1 LIESILTTKLFIPPT
16 RPEFVPRLRL
26 IERLDVG
33 LYCKLTLISAPA
45 GFGKTTL
52 VTEWLDNLRLDAKKE
67 NQVEKRIAW
76 LSLDEGDNDLV
87 RFLTYFIAALNQIE
101 GIDATYGKGALSMLQ
116 SPQPPPTEAI
126 LTSLINE
133 LAVTSVR
140 MILVLDDYHQIE
152 AQPIHDALTFFLE
165 HLPPEMHLVIATR
178 EDPHLPLAR
187 LRAKDQLTELRAAD
201 LRFTSSESAEF
212 LNHVMDLDL
221 SPEDIAVLE
230 TCTEGWIAGL
240 QLAAISMQG
249 HNNANNLIKSFSGS
263 HRLVLDYLIEEVL
276 SQQSENVQTFLLQT
290 AILDRF
296 NGSLCDALTGQD
308 NGQATLE
315 MLEHTNLFIVPL
327 DNERRWYRYH
337 HLFADSLRQ
346 RLHQSTALST
356 GDEERSVAE
365 LHRRAADWYEANSF
379 TAEAIKHVLAGLDFE
394 RAAGLIECAARQSLM
409 FGEAQTLMGWLKA
422 LPETMIYA
430 RPRLCLAQ
438 VWVLIF
444 LGQAES
450 TEPYLQSAAQSAP
463 EETSIQ
469 GEVAALGALIAI
481 LRGDVQATIELAHR
495 ALECLPV
502 EDTFLRS
509 LVVMNLGLAYDT
521 VGDAPAAIQAYREA
535 QAIGQAAGVALISMM
550 SLVQLADLE
559 ARQGQ
564 FDKAASLY
572 RQAIQEA
579 EQPDK
584 PLNLVSMAHA
594 NLGRLL
600 YERNEL
606 AEAARHLETC
616 IELGRQ
622 WGSVDMVVTGLVFL
636 AQVQWAQ
643 GERAGEQACI
653 CQAEQIL
660 QEPMYSPAT
669 VALARAYL
677 ARLAL
682 LQGEVESAVRWMVQ
696 SQILTST
703 GPGDS
708 RRIEQITQAMVL
720 LAQDQPGQAVQQLAP
735 LLQAAE
741 ASGHMGTAVEILVL
755 LAVARQMAGESNA
768 AMVLLRRALELAQPA
783 GFVRTFVDA
792 GEPMQRLLADLQA
805 KIEPD
810 GAPAALRH
818 YCADLRLACSQQSA
832 PGRSQTC
839 RVRAE
844 LLSNR
849 EREVLQLLAEGLSNQ
864 EIAQRLVIALST
876 VKTHINN
883 LYRKLGVQSR
893 MQAVNQARKQKLL

>member
-1 LIESILTTKLFIPPT
+1 MTESVLTTKLFIPPSRT
-16 RPEFVPRLRL
+16 EFVPRPRL
-26 IERLDVG
+26 IERLDAG
-33 LYCKLTLISAPA
+33 LHCKLTLISAPA

-52 VTEWLDNLRLDAKKE
+52 VTEWLDNLRSDVKIE
-67 NQVEKRIAW
+67 NQIEKRVAW

-101 GIDATYGKGALSMLQ
+101 GIDAFGKGALNILQ
-116 SPQPPPTEAI
+116 SPQPPPIEAV
-126 LTSLINE
+126 LTSMINE
-133 LAVTSVR
+133 LAVTNPR
-140 MILVLDDYHQIE
+140 IILVLDDYHLIE
-152 AQPIHDALTFFLE
+152 VQPIHDALTFFIK

-187 LRAKDQLTELRAAD
+187 LRAKNQLTELRTAD

-212 LNHVMDLDL
+212 LTHVMNLDL
-221 SPEDIAVLE
+221 STEDIATLE
-230 TCTEGWIAGL
+230 TRTEGWIAGL

-249 HNNANNLIKSFSGS
+249 HNNAINLIGSFSGNN
-263 HRLVLDYLIEEVL
+263 RLVLDYLIEEVL
-276 SQQSENVQTFLLQT
+276 SQQSENIQTFLLQT

-296 NGSLCDALTGQD
+296 NDALCDALTGQD
-308 NGQATLE
+308 NSQATLE

-337 HLFADSLRQ
+337 HLFADLLRQ
-346 RLHQSTALST
+346 RLYQSTTSSI
-356 GDEERSVAE
+356 GDEGRSITK
-365 LHRRAADWYEANSF
+365 LHSRAADWYEANNF
-379 TAEAIKHVLAGLDFE
+379 TAEAIKHTLAGADFE
-394 RAAGLIECAARQSLM
+394 RAAGLIEHAARQSLM
-409 FGEAQTLMGWLKA
+409 FGEAQTLRKWLKA
-422 LPETMIYA
+422 LPETMIYS

-444 LGQAES
+444 LGQGELTES
-450 TEPYLQSAAQSAP
+450 YLQSAAQSAP
-463 EETSIQ
+463 EEASIQ

-481 LRGDVQATIELAHR
+481 LRGDVQATIELAHQ
-495 ALECLPV
+495 ALECLPAD
-502 EDTFLRS
+502 DTFLRS

-535 QAIGQAAGVALISMM
+535 QAIGQAAGVALIPMM

-564 FDKAASLY
+564 LGEAASLY

-606 AEAARHLETC
+606 SEATRHLKTC

-622 WGSVDMVVTGLVFL
+622 WGSVDMVITGLVFL

-643 GERAGEQACI
+643 GDRVGEQASI
-653 CQAEQIL
+653 RHAKQIL

-669 VALARAYL
+669 VTSAKAYM

-682 LQGEVESAVRWMVQ
+682 RQGEIESAVHWMTQ
-696 SQILTST
+696 SQNLAST

-708 RRIEQITQAMVL
+708 VRIEQITQAMVL
-720 LAQDQPGQAVQQLAP
+720 LAQDQPKQAVQQLTP
-735 LLQAAE
+735 LLQIAE
-741 ASGHMGTAVEILVL
+741 ASGHMGTAVQILAL
-755 LAVARQMAGESNA
+755 LAMAQQMAGEPNTSL
-768 AMVLLRRALELAQPA
+768 VLLQRALELAQPA

-792 GEPMQRLLADLQA
+792 GEPMQRLLADLQV
-805 KIEPD
+805 KIESH
-810 GAPAALRH
+810 GAPAILHR
-818 YCADLRLACSQQSA
+818 YCANLRLECSQNAALS
-832 PGRSQTC
+832 RNQTC
-839 RVRAE
+839 RIRAE

-883 LYRKLGVQSR
+883 LYRKLGVQNR
-893 MQAVNQARKQKLL
+893 MQAVNQARKQNLL

>member
-1 LIESILTTKLFIPPT
+1 MTESLLTTKLFIPPSRT
-16 RPEFVPRLRL
+16 EFVPRPRL
-26 IERLDVG
+26 IERLDAG
-33 LYCKLTLISAPA
+33 LHCKLTLISAPA

-52 VTEWLDNLRLDAKKE
+52 VTEWLDNLRSDAKIE
-67 NQVEKRIAW
+67 NQIEKRVAW

-101 GIDATYGKGALSMLQ
+101 GIDAFGKGALNILQ
-116 SPQPPPTEAI
+116 SPQPSPIEAV
-126 LTSLINE
+126 LTSMINE
-133 LAVTSVR
+133 LAVTNPR
-140 MILVLDDYHQIE
+140 IILVLDDYHLIE
-152 AQPIHDALTFFLE
+152 VQPIHDALTFFIK
-165 HLPPEMHLVIATR
+165 HLPPGMHLVIATR

-187 LRAKDQLTELRAAD
+187 LRAKNQLTELRTAD

-212 LNHVMDLDL
+212 LTHVMNLDL
-221 SPEDIAVLE
+221 STEDIATLE
-230 TCTEGWIAGL
+230 TRTEGWIAGL

-249 HNNANNLIKSFSGS
+249 HNNAINLIGSFSGNN
-263 HRLVLDYLIEEVL
+263 RLVLDYLIEEVL
-276 SQQSENVQTFLLQT
+276 SQQSENIQTFLLQT

-296 NGSLCDALTGQD
+296 NDALCDALTGQD
-308 NGQATLE
+308 NSQATLE

-337 HLFADSLRQ
+337 HLFADLLRQ
-346 RLHQSTALST
+346 RLYQSTTSSI
-356 GDEERSVAE
+356 GDEGRSITK
-365 LHRRAADWYEANSF
+365 LHSRAADWYEANNF
-379 TAEAIKHVLAGLDFE
+379 TAEAIKHTLAGADFE
-394 RAAGLIECAARQSLM
+394 RAAGLIEHAARQSLM
-409 FGEAQTLMGWLKA
+409 FGEAQTLRKWLKA
-422 LPETMIYA
+422 LPETMIYS

-444 LGQAES
+444 LGQGELTES
-450 TEPYLQSAAQSAP
+450 YLQSAAQSAP
-463 EETSIQ
+463 EEASIQ

-481 LRGDVQATIELAHR
+481 LRGDVQATIELAHQ
-495 ALECLPV
+495 ALECLPAD
-502 EDTFLRS
+502 DTFLRS

-535 QAIGQAAGVALISMM
+535 QAIGQAAGVALIPMM

-564 FDKAASLY
+564 LGEAASLY

-606 AEAARHLETC
+606 SEATRHLKTC

-622 WGSVDMVVTGLVFL
+622 WGSVDMVITGLVFL

-643 GERAGEQACI
+643 GDRVGEQASI
-653 CQAEQIL
+653 RHAKQIL

-669 VALARAYL
+669 VTSAKAYM

-682 LQGEVESAVRWMVQ
+682 RQGEIESAVHWMAQ
-696 SQILTST
+696 SQNLAST

-708 RRIEQITQAMVL
+708 VRIEQITQAMVL
-720 LAQDQPGQAVQQLAP
+720 LAQDQPKQAVQQLTP
-735 LLQAAE
+735 LLQIAE
-741 ASGHMGTAVEILVL
+741 ASGHMGTAVQILAL
-755 LAVARQMAGESNA
+755 LAMAQQMAGEPNTA
-768 AMVLLRRALELAQPA
+768 LVLLQRALELAQPA

-792 GEPMQRLLADLQA
+792 GEPMQRLLADLQV
-805 KIEPD
+805 KIEPH
-810 GAPAALRH
+810 GAPAILHR
-818 YCADLRLACSQQSA
+818 YCANLRLECSQNAALS
-832 PGRSQTC
+832 RNQTC
-839 RVRAE
+839 RIRAE

-883 LYRKLGVQSR
+883 LYRKLGVQNR
-893 MQAVNQARKQKLL
+893 MQAVNQARKQNLL